1 MSSYTTSPSMRQMI
15 EGFEGLRLDAYQ
27 DSVGVW
33 TIGYGHTPA
42 TPGQAITQ
50 EQADSLM
57 ASDLAR
63 FERSVNGFC
72 ANSATTQGQ
81 FDAMVSF
88 AYNLGAGAL
97 GGSTLLRLHR
107 AGDYDG
113 AAQEFLKWD
122 HAGGQ
127 VLAGLTR
134 RREAEAQVYA
144 DASPA

>member
-1 MSSYTTSPSMRQMI
+1 VTSYTTSPSAREMI

-42 TPGQAITQ
+42 TPGQSITLV
-50 EQADSLM
+50 QADALM
-57 ASDLAR
+57 ASDLQR
-63 FERSVNGFC
+63 FERGLNADL
-72 ANSATTQGQ
+72 ANVTTTQNQ

-88 AYNLGAGAL
+88 AYNLGLGAL
-97 GGSTLLRLHR
+97 EGSTLLRLHKT
-107 AGDYDG
+107 GDYAG
-113 AAQEFLKWD
+113 AADEFLKWN

-134 RREAEAQVYA
+134 RREAEQELYL
-144 DASPA
+144 S